1 MPLLQAV
8 EPMKREK
15 RLTKRERKAQN
26 PRGPGALA
34 PNPNQ
39 HIHCISCGRHLDA
52 AEFQAPAS
60 AKLIRCQHGSTFPAC
75 VTCEASAV
83 ALIAE
88 HDRTRQPVQ
97 RAGAWH

>member
-1 MPLLQAV
+1 
-8 EPMKREK
+8 MKREK

-26 PRGPGALA
+26 PRSPAAA
-34 PNPNQ
+34 PNQNQ

-52 AEFQAPAS
+52 AEFQGWAS

-75 VTCEASAV
+75 VACEAAAV

-88 HDRTRQPVQ
+88 HDRTGQPVQ
-97 RAGAWH
+97 TAGAWH